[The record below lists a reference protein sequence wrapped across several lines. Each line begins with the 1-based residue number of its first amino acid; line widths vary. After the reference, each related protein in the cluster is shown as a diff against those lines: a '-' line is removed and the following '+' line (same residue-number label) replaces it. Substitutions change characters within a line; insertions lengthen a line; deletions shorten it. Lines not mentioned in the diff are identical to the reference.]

1 MKNQFFLLNKTGL
14 LLIVLLLMI
23 QNAVSQ
29 VYLNYNQRC
38 NQLTMDCTLQSH
50 AEWSVGIGGD
60 GILIEVTDKLG
71 QKNVLYNSIGCSQ
84 YFIVTKE
91 DSVIIDIFCF
101 PNIMYP
107 SDCACEDQPKPIM
120 NSADLQTKII
130 LTPDTIFGKMVF
142 SLHDFSKPN
151 WLNKESFINNV
162 EKSIPYYYGMI
173 PSLLKEFDNKE
184 DRLLEFITKYDK
196 MINEKQISTKYPEY
210 EYYRDFY
217 RMIIPYMKTSLLSF
231 KDFVHLGK
239 SMKKIYEDN
248 IKKNQI
254 NPIDNY

>member
-1 MKNQFFLLNKTGL
+1 MNKTGL

-101 PNIMYP
+101 
-107 SDCACEDQPKPIM
+107 KPV
-120 NSADLQTKII
+120 AFRFFKHQ
-130 LTPDTIFGKMVF
+130 VQ
-142 SLHDFSKPN
+142 
-151 WLNKESFINNV
+151 
-162 EKSIPYYYGMI
+162 
-173 PSLLKEFDNKE
+173 
-184 DRLLEFITKYDK
+184 RLPGEFI
-196 MINEKQISTKYPEY
+196 P
-210 EYYRDFY
+210 
-217 RMIIPYMKTSLLSF
+217 
-231 KDFVHLGK
+231 LGR
-239 SMKKIYEDN
+239 N
-248 IKKNQI
+248 RTNRQ
-254 NPIDNY
+254 